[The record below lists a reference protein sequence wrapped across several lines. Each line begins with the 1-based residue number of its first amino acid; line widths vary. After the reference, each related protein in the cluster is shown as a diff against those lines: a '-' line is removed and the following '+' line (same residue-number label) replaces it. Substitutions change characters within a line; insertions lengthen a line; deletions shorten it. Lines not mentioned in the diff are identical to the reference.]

1 LSWFITGDTTL
12 IAIFLT
18 TNYRFKLYIMHF
30 KKHIIAGLLVWLPLA
45 ITVWVLLWLVGMF
58 DAVFA
63 AFLSGL
69 GSLLSD
75 ETESSLQFLR
85 EVHGLGVVLVFG
97 VLILTG
103 AFVSNVAG
111 RWWVKQWDNLFNYIP
126 IVKSIYTSVKKVS
139 TTLFSSNGN
148 AFRKTLLVRYPHSG
162 SWTIAF
168 QTGAPSGEVAQLL
181 GEGMICVY
189 VPTTPNPTS
198 GFFLMVHQSEVK
210 ELTLSVDQALT
221 YVLSMGAVAPDE
233 VPQTAS
239 KEQDALTGQ

>member
-1 LSWFITGDTTL
+1 
-12 IAIFLT
+12 
-18 TNYRFKLYIMHF
+18 MHF

-69 GSLLSD
+69 GPLLSD
-75 ETESSLQFLR
+75 ETESRLQFLR

-139 TTLFSSNGN
+139 NTLFSSNGN